1 MLSSGVMCSKE
12 KTDMTE
18 FSQSSNNTKLNAL
31 KNGVTKP
38 NIELEDFYSLLDP
51 KVVEKIKQ
59 TSKEHRERIMND
71 AKQYECDID
80 GARRILDLLK

>member
-1 MLSSGVMCSKE
+1 MSDLE
-12 KTDMTE
+12 RNI
-18 FSQSSNNTKLNAL
+18 SSNNTKSDIA
-31 KNGVTKP
+31 KNGMTKP
-38 NIELEDFYSLLDP
+38 TIELEDFYSLLDP